1 MLAIV
6 GGDAVHRVEGLPGE
20 SGPVGLTLGL
30 GRLRALGVTG
40 LRVAL
45 PAPGHPLGLS
55 GPPEFNKRALEAE
68 EAVVCHGG
76 ALGLVPEVSSVGPAG
91 DEHVEVV
98 WHCLEVRE
106 APPADVPSLG
116 EAERE
121 LAEGLREATEVLSRL
136 DVAASG
142 PVAEAAIDAYR
153 ARAERGREVLAP
165 GYPPRAVRV
174 LELAQRIGL
183 LISVA
188 FENGH
193 GGAVSASE
201 MASRTAALRPV
212 ERTARRAGPLA
223 ACCPAA
229 AAGRGGGI
237 AHRRLPGAAR
247 AHPCRPGGTI
257 ARSWDGLMV
266 GAAER
271 GRAQWLAVMLPK
283 VGLSAAMRLA
293 LRPVTVTGTSTG
305 TWTSR
310 PEATPGEPTAAL
322 SATESA
328 KAAPD
333 EAPAARPA
341 AVTVRAAFLA
351 KFMSCVPPAS
361 YVSGPAAGRA
371 LINARWLRGGTRRRR
386 ERPLRRIEAMERLQ
400 DET

>member
-6 GGDAVHRVEGLPGE
+6 GEDAVHRVEGLPGE
-20 SGPVGLTLGL
+20 TGPVGLTLAR

-76 ALGLVPEVSSVGPAG
+76 ALGLVPEVSSAGPAG

-121 LAEGLREATEVLSRL
+121 LAEALREATEVLSRL

-188 FENGH
+188 SENGH

-212 ERTARRAGPLA
+212 ERTARRAQVA
-223 ACCPAA
+223 AYNAFVEE
-229 AAGRGGGI
+229 R
-237 AHRRLPGAAR
+237 
-247 AHPCRPGGTI
+247 
-257 ARSWDGLMV
+257 
-266 GAAER
+266 ER
-271 GRAQWLAVMLPK
+271 GR
-283 VGLSAAMRLA
+283 
-293 LRPVTVTGTSTG
+293 
-305 TWTSR
+305 
-310 PEATPGEPTAAL
+310 
-322 SATESA
+322 
-328 KAAPD
+328 
-333 EAPAARPA
+333 
-341 AVTVRAAFLA
+341 
-351 KFMSCVPPAS
+351 
-361 YVSGPAAGRA
+361 
-371 LINARWLRGGTRRRR
+371 
-386 ERPLRRIEAMERLQ
+386 
-400 DET
+400 